1 MLWYGGEGGNHELG
15 DSWRFAARGHNCAA
29 CSVGIRIV
37 GELFV
42 L

>member
-1 MLWYGGEGGNHELG
+1 VLWYGGEGGKHELG
-15 DSWRFAARGHNCAA
+15 DSWRLAARGHYGAA

-42 L
+42 